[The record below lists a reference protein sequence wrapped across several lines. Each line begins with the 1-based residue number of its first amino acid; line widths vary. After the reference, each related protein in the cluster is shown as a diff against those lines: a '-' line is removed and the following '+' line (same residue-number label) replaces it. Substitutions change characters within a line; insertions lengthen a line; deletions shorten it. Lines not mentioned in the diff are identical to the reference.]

1 MFVSRSYGYSNEPM
15 VIYYVI
21 DDNGAIVTMTADEL
35 ILFKE
40 YFTSYQLDEESYKAG
55 FAGLTADSFTG
66 DEALISG
73 ATVSSDAIRV
83 ATDDAFAAFAAV
95 KENGGEIG

>member
-1 MFVSRSYGYSNEPM
+1 MASDLLAAAGKGETHRYP
-15 VIYYVI
+15 
-21 DDNGAIVTMTADEL
+21 AADEL

-40 YFTSYQLDEESYKAG
+40 YFTSYQLDESSYKAG
-55 FAGLTADSFTG
+55 FTGLTGDSFTG

-83 ATDDAFAAFAAV
+83 ATEDAFTAFAAV
-95 KENGGEIG
+95 NENGGEIG